1 MYSYPIYRIAVHNS
15 KCQDVIILSANSF
28 LSFKKNESGA
38 SMVTAILGLA
48 VTLLIGI
55 LILVSIQ
62 TPLQTQIDA
71 ANDTTA
77 SSTATTVLSLAWA
90 GIGLLAIVIII
101 LVGKYMMNI
110 IGSM

>member
-1 MYSYPIYRIAVHNS
+1 MYYYPIYTMEYHKI
-15 KCQDVIILSANSF
+15 KCQDVIILKANNF
-28 LSFKKNESGA
+28 LSFKKDERGS

-62 TPLQTQIDA
+62 APLQDQIDA

-77 SSTATTVLSLAWA
+77 SSTAATVLSLSWA